1 MAIRAAISARRTR
14 PAGPPDSIPAALSM
28 PEEIKLNMNAR
39 FAFVLLAATFIMLGS
54 ALAAEGDRVDARFE
68 IYGFAGF
75 HVLTSRT
82 SVQESG
88 ERYAIATDLDTR
100 GLASVFVDL
109 TSHSE
114 VHGALARDIPHP
126 DSYRADVRRN
136 SVDRHYAVDYRRD
149 GAVINASAS
158 ASTAPPFSVSAEQ
171 IR

>member
-1 MAIRAAISARRTR
+1 MLERWRYGPRSRRVAPDRLDR
-14 PAGPPDSIPAALSM
+14 PHSIPAALSM
-28 PEEIKLNMNAR
+28 PHEIKRIMKAC
-39 FAFVLLAATFIMLGS
+39 FAIVLLAATFIMLGT

-75 HVLTSRT
+75 HVLTNRT

-100 GLASVFVDL
+100 GLATVFVDL
-109 TSHSE
+109 ASHSE
-114 VHGALARDIPHP
+114 VHGVMTRDTTHP

-158 ASTAPPFSVSAEQ
+158 ASTAPPFS
-171 IR
+171 